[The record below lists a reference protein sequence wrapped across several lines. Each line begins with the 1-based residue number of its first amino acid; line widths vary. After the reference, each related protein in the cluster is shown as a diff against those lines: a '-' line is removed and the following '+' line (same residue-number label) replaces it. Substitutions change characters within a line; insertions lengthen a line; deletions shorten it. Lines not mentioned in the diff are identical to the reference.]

1 MTGMG
6 GCRGGEEGSGNSQHV
21 ECVKSFSPEL
31 FLLHVNEHC
40 GVRCGF
46 CFLGFFLPRTKSLIL
61 CVL

>member
-6 GCRGGEEGSGNSQHV
+6 GGSRGGEEGSGNSQHV

-46 CFLGFFLPRTKSLIL
+46 CFLGFFCLEQSH
-61 CVL
+61 